1 MTDVQWAVL
10 AAAAVALTWVIT
22 VNLRERK
29 RAQKATP
36 ARSSSLTQ
44 EPPMTKVLPSQ
55 PDAPLPTELVDA
67 IATLRWPTP
76 ISVYRVLQQI
86 RGWRR
91 VGTKPLA
98 FGWLTAGELVTEP
111 QGETVGELHVGLLL
125 ATRSG
130 PVHAMEFSEWQNT
143 LNQIAAALGAQLE
156 VPPMTVVLARARTLD
171 QQCAAVDAQ
180 LSLCVSVDEV
190 LTVPSIQSAADQ
202 LGLEP
207 RGESRFV
214 ALDAVTGQP
223 RFSVFPGDT
232 GTTLVFLLDVPRTES
247 PSEAFQEMQ
256 QAATGLA
263 QALSGRLTDEAGREL
278 SAQDLQMIEAQ
289 VLERAEK
296 LLALGFAPG
305 SVITQRLFL

>member
-1 MTDVQWAVL
+1 MTDVQWAVF
-10 AAAAVALTWVIT
+10 AAAAVALVWVIM

-29 RAQKATP
+29 RAEKAIP
-36 ARSSSLTQ
+36 VRAPNTQ
-44 EPPMTKVLPSQ
+44 EPQITKVLPAQS
-55 PDAPLPTELVDA
+55 DAPLPTELVDA
-67 IATLRWPTP
+67 IATMRWVTP

-111 QGETVGELHVGLLL
+111 QGETVDELHVGLLL

-143 LNQIAAALGAQLE
+143 LGQISGALGAQLE

-190 LTVPSIQSAADQ
+190 LTVPGIQSAAEH

-214 ALDAVTGQP
+214 ALDAITGQP
-223 RFSVFPGDT
+223 RFTVFPGDT
-232 GTTLVFLLDVPRTES
+232 GTTLIFLLDVPRTEA
-247 PSEAFQEMQ
+247 PALAFQDMR
-256 QAATGLA
+256 QAAGSLA
-263 QALSGRLTDEAGREL
+263 QFLSGVITDEAGRAL
-278 SAQDLQMIEAQ
+278 SAEDLQMIEEQ
-289 VLERAEK
+289 VSERSEK
-296 LLALGFAPG
+296 LQALGFAPG
-305 SVITQRLFL
+305 SVIAQRLFL

>member
-10 AAAAVALTWVIT
+10 AAAAIALVWVIMA
-22 VNLRERK
+22 NLREHK
-29 RAQKATP
+29 RAKQAMPVRPSNALEPQMSKA
-36 ARSSSLTQ
+36 
-44 EPPMTKVLPSQ
+44 LPS
-55 PDAPLPTELVDA
+55 PTDASLPTELVDA
-67 IATLRWPTP
+67 IAIMRWATP

-98 FGWLTAGELVTEP
+98 FGWLTAGELVIEP
-111 QGETVGELHVGLLL
+111 QGDTVDELHVGLLL

-143 LNQIAAALGAQLE
+143 LSQISAALGAQLE

-190 LTVPSIQSAADQ
+190 LTVPGIQSAAEH

-207 RGESRFV
+207 RAESRFV
-214 ALDAVTGQP
+214 ALNATTGQP
-223 RFSVFPGDT
+223 LFTVFPGDT
-232 GTTLVFLLDVPRTES
+232 GTTLIFLLDVPRTDS
-247 PSEAFQEMQ
+247 PVQAFQDMR
-256 QAATGLA
+256 QAAGSLA
-263 QALSGRLTDEAGREL
+263 QVLSGRITDEAGRAL
-278 SAQDLQMIEAQ
+278 SAEDLQMIEKQ
-289 VLERAEK
+289 VSEQSEK
-296 LLALGFAPG
+296 LQALGFAPG
-305 SVITQRLFL
+305 SVIAQRLFL

>member
-1 MTDVQWAVL
+1 MTDVQWAVF
-10 AAAAVALTWVIT
+10 AAAAVALVWVIM

-29 RAQKATP
+29 RAEKAIP
-36 ARSSSLTQ
+36 VRAPNTQ
-44 EPPMTKVLPSQ
+44 EPQITKVLPAQS
-55 PDAPLPTELVDA
+55 DAPLPTELVDA
-67 IATLRWPTP
+67 IATMRWVTP

-111 QGETVGELHVGLLL
+111 QGETVDELHVGLLL

-143 LNQIAAALGAQLE
+143 LGQISGALGAQLE
-156 VPPMTVVLARARTLD
+156 VPPMTVVLARARALD

-190 LTVPSIQSAADQ
+190 LTVPGIQSAAEH

-214 ALDAVTGQP
+214 ALDATTGQP
-223 RFSVFPGDT
+223 RFTVFPGDT
-232 GTTLVFLLDVPRTES
+232 GTTLIFLLDVPRTEA
-247 PSEAFQEMQ
+247 PVLAFQDMR
-256 QAATGLA
+256 QAADSLA
-263 QALSGRLTDEAGREL
+263 QFLSGRITDEAGRAL
-278 SAQDLQMIEAQ
+278 SAEDLQMIEEQ
-289 VLERAEK
+289 VSERSEK
-296 LLALGFAPG
+296 LQALGFAPG
-305 SVITQRLFL
+305 SVIAQRLFL

>member
-10 AAAAVALTWVIT
+10 AAAAIALVWVIM

-29 RAQKATP
+29 RAEKVLP
-36 ARSSSLTQ
+36 ERVPNTQ
-44 EPPMTKVLPSQ
+44 EPQISKALPAQS
-55 PDAPLPTELVDA
+55 DASLPTELADA
-67 IATLRWPTP
+67 IATMRWMTP
-76 ISVYRVLQQI
+76 ISVYRVSQQI

-98 FGWLTAGELVTEP
+98 FGWLTAGALVSEP
-111 QGETVGELHVGLLL
+111 QGETVDELHVGLLL

-143 LNQIAAALGAQLE
+143 LGQISGALGAQLE
-156 VPPMTVVLARARTLD
+156 VPPMTVVLARARALD

-190 LTVPSIQSAADQ
+190 LTVPGIQSAAEY

-214 ALDAVTGQP
+214 ALDAITGQP
-223 RFSVFPGDT
+223 RFTVFPGDT
-232 GTTLVFLLDVPRTES
+232 GTTLIFLLDVPRTEA
-247 PSEAFQEMQ
+247 PVLAFQDMRQ
-256 QAATGLA
+256 MAGSLA
-263 QALSGRLTDEAGREL
+263 EFLSGRITDEAGRVL
-278 SAQDLQMIEAQ
+278 SAEDLQMIEEQ
-289 VLERAEK
+289 VSERSEK
-296 LLALGFAPG
+296 LQALGFAPG
-305 SVITQRLFL
+305 SVIAQRLFL